1 MKEKNLLYFCGSAI
15 EQAALLLT
23 FLCELCVI
31 ICELCVINGL
41 TVIKKM
47 RWAKIIWKG
56 DFDLIDIALARAESK
71 INMLYKLIKG
81 NKCKE
86 TSSTLQQV
94 I

>member
-1 MKEKNLLYFCGSAI
+1 
-15 EQAALLLT
+15 
-23 FLCELCVI
+23 
-31 ICELCVINGL
+31 
-41 TVIKKM
+41 M